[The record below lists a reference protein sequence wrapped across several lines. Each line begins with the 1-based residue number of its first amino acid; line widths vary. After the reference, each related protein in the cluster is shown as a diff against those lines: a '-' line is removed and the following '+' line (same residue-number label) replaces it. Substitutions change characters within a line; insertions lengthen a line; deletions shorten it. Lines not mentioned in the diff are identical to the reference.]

1 MFIIAALWALAL
13 GAIQTFAPDIVT
25 SQEGKL
31 LTKRESLSAADTF
44 TFVNNG
50 KQRIR
55 ITAGATETKLK
66 VTFQSSFD
74 GVKPTSREIIVKEKS
89 VLLGPFEA
97 GIYNSAEG
105 KVEFTITSG
114 TAVIIEL
121 FE

>member
-13 GAIQTFAPDIVT
+13 GAIQTFAPDPVT
-25 SQEGKL
+25 TLGVL
-31 LTKRESLSAADTF
+31 PTKRTGLSAADTF

-55 ITAGATETKLK
+55 ITTGATECKLK
-66 VTFQSSFD
+66 IAFQAGLD
-74 GVKPTSREIIVKEKS
+74 GVKPASREI
-89 VLLGPFEA
+89 VLLSNTKYVGPFEA

-114 TAVIIEL
+114 TGVEIEI